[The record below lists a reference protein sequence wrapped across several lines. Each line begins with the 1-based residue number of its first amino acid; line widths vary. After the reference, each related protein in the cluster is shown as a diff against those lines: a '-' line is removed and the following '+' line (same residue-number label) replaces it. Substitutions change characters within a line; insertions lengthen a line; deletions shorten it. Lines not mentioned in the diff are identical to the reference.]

1 MWNRACPLCFAKV
14 SRSQLLS
21 RSNDLT
27 CPACHS
33 PLELSLYSRLLA
45 SFVGFLAALLVFHLP
60 LPQTGANWV
69 LRLVATFLAFGFG
82 SALLLFFLADLAVR
96 PSSVSTSF
104 PHSHS

>member
-21 RSNDLT
+21 RSNDLA

-45 SFVGFLAALLVFHLP
+45 SFVGFLAAVLVFRLP
-60 LPQTGANWV
+60 LPHSSANWV
-69 LRLVATFLAFGFG
+69 LRLVATFLAYGFA
-82 SALLLFFLADLAVR
+82 SALLLFFVADLAVR
-96 PSSVSTSF
+96 TNPVSTSF
-104 PHSHS
+104 PHTHS